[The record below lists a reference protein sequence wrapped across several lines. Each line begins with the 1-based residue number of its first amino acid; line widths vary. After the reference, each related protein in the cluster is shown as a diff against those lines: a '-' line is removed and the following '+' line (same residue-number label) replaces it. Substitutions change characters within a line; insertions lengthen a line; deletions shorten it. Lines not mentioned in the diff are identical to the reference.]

1 MRATIRDFQARVG
14 AAQFATSSL
23 YSVSI
28 ADPLGVTLP
37 RISGGFPIGDLM
49 NFYCESVTTPT
60 KQIATARHKD
70 FGVSFQYPTG
80 TVYGEVTMNFI
91 SPANLSFNEYF
102 EVWYNQI
109 HNDFGNQVMFY
120 DDCVSPQV
128 IIRKFEKSKYLR
140 TGEQSGAWILQ
151 NALPYN
157 ITPYQLSGNRTQLL
171 KLRVSFRYERYRF
184 FPAETDPGWANR
196 VRNNTTSGG
205 FLDPE
210 ARERALK
217 GPLNKA
223 LDFAPAPTAG
233 GQGGSGFLGGV
244 ANNFL
249 DSIGFT
255 GLASDV
261 SKVDYSAYSNN
272 TASDL
277 FSIGSKTDFQIPS
290 ASVPKFSDKTMFN
303 SSNNYWDGK

>member
-14 AAQFATSSL
+14 SAQFATSSL

-28 ADPLGVTLP
+28 ADPIGVTLP

-91 SPANLSFNEYF
+91 SPGNLSFNEYF

-120 DDCVSPQV
+120 DDCVSPQI
-128 IIRKFEKSKYLR
+128 IIRKFEKSKYSR
-140 TGEQSGAWILQ
+140 SGIQSGAWILQ

-157 ITPYQLSGNRTQLL
+157 ITPYQLSGGRTQLL

-184 FPAETDPGWANR
+184 FPVDTDPGWANR
-196 VRNNTTSGG
+196 VRNNVKSGG

-217 GPLNKA
+217 DPKFDPIKGSPQSA
-223 LDFAPAPTAG
+223 GSGGSSFFDAPAG
-233 GQGGSGFLGGV
+233 
-244 ANNFL
+244 FL
-249 DSIGFT
+249 DSLGFG

-261 SKVDYSAYSNN
+261 KNVDYSAYSNN
-272 TASDL
+272 TAGDL
-277 FSIGSKTDFQIPS
+277 FNQGGKTDYKIPD
-290 ASVPKFSDKTMFN
+290 ASFPSFTSSTKFNT
-303 SSNNYWDGK
+303 SNLYWDGK